1 MKKSPAA
8 MAIYKE
14 KFHSFDALRFFSF
27 FIVFLSHLPYALF
40 NNLTFLSVDGTI
52 GVYFFFTLSGF
63 LITYILLVEKASTND
78 FNFKNFFARRVLR
91 IWPLYYVV
99 LLFAFCSSFIISFL
113 NLPSSDVGYNPN
125 WLMSSL
131 FLENYMVIYH
141 NEYANVSP
149 MPVLWSLCVE
159 EHFYII
165 WGVLI
170 YLIKPKKVPVLIF
183 LLIVVAFVSRI
194 VFYNHNMLFKDIL
207 TNIDFFMFGAI
218 PAYLIVNYKE
228 KTVAF
233 VSKIPLYIK
242 VLLLVTAL
250 VYVFASSHL
259 VFEYN
264 KLVNPLVFG
273 LLFSAILF
281 VFIPQENKLKIS
293 DSSVFSKLGLYTY
306 SLYLLHVIV
315 IHLLIQLFNKF
326 HLSIEH
332 NSVYFI
338 LLALALTIFASYLSY
353 ILIEKPFLRLKKFF

>member
-1 MKKSPAA
+1 MA
-8 MAIYKE
+8 MYKE

-63 LITYILLVEKASTND
+63 LITYILLFEKASTND

-165 WGVLI
+165 WGVLL
-170 YLIKPKKVPVLIF
+170 YLIKPKKVPVLIL

-242 VLLLVTAL
+242 VVLLVTAL

-259 VFEYN
+259 VFEYS
-264 KLVNPLVFG
+264 KLVHPLVFG

-281 VFIPQENKLKIS
+281 VFIPQENKLKMS

-326 HLSIEH
+326 HLSMEH

-338 LLALALTIFASYLSY
+338 ILALALTVFASYLSY